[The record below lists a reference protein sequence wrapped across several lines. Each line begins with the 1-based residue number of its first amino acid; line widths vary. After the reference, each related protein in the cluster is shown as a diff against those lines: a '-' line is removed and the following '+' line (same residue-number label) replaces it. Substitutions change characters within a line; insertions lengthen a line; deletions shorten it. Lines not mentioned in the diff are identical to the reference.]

1 MLPECYFRFVLVQLC
16 LVPAAKN
23 LLLALIASPFINVS
37 SASVFL
43 HMTRHYE
50 PVHEAAKHGGGR
62 VFQSDLIPI
71 MTLFFEITKK
81 NQFKPKIPVSI

>member
-1 MLPECYFRFVLVQLC
+1 MLLQICFGSIVF
-16 LVPAAKN
+16 
-23 LLLALIASPFINVS
+23 
-37 SASVFL
+37 SASSQESAFGVNCIPIHKRLKCIGFL

-81 NQFKPKIPVSI
+81 NQFKPKIPVSNAS